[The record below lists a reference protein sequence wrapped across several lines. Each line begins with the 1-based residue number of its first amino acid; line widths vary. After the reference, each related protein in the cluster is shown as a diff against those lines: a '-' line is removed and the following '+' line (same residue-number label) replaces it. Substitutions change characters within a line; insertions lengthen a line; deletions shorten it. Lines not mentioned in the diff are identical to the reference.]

1 MINTSRGAVVPN
13 VEIKR
18 KAVLTRQ
25 EVADRLIAL
34 GNALA
39 SGSEIELSAGG
50 DSIKIG
56 VAGRVHWELE
66 IEVDGDETEIEVEIK
81 WKDDPAEDE
90 DEPAADATP
99 TAEADAETEPPAK
112 APAARRGRP
121 RKVPAS

>member
-1 MINTSRGAVVPN
+1 VPN

-81 WKDDPAEDE
+81 WKDDPAEADGAE
-90 DEPAADATP
+90 SDDEPAA
-99 TAEADAETEPPAK
+99 EAEPPAD
-112 APAARRGRP
+112 APPAPRRGRP
-121 RKVPAS
+121 RKVAAS

>member
-1 MINTSRGAVVPN
+1 VPN

-90 DEPAADATP
+90 DEDEPAADAAP
-99 TAEADAETEPPAK
+99 TAETDAETEPPAK

>member
-1 MINTSRGAVVPN
+1 MPN

-18 KAVLTRQ
+18 KAVLSRR

-81 WKDDPAEDE
+81 WKDDPADAEDE
-90 DEPAADATP
+90 DEPAAEAEQA
-99 TAEADAETEPPAK
+99 AEAEPAADAQPPVK
-112 APAARRGRP
+112 APPARRGRP